1 LTNHLRVTCSP
12 FYLSFQ
18 GEGNGDKRKSVL
30 NNGNLGDPHSMPTAG
45 LLEAYSQSQLPSLV
59 LLSRKFPRF
68 GGNISGS
75 RNMEVI

>member
-1 LTNHLRVTCSP
+1 
-12 FYLSFQ
+12 
-18 GEGNGDKRKSVL
+18 
-30 NNGNLGDPHSMPTAG
+30 MPTAG